1 MANKFQ
7 KLLYNLS
14 AISPI
19 LWIFS
24 ALWYLEKSE
33 VFVSVLS
40 TGIGIVLAVYYFVL
54 IYLCKNKMAKI
65 SIITQEIIPNDKWL
79 IGYLIAY
86 AIPFTS
92 LAFDDINVII
102 FSLVSIVIVT
112 PLFKR
117 LEINFNPRSHVGA
130 TKTES
135 LMNCNGKYF
144 NPRSHVGSDKEHLPL
159 KVHRFQFQ
167 STLPRRERPF
177 PEFSR
182 DIHVCIS
189 IHAPT

>member
-1 MANKFQ
+1 MANKLQ

-24 ALWYLEKSE
+24 VLWYLEKSE

-40 TGIGIVLAVYYFVL
+40 TCIGIMLAVYYFVF

-102 FSLVSIVIVT
+102 FSLVSIVIVIAMMIANT
-112 PLFKR
+112 SIPNPLLYLRGYHYYLVKSENGISEYLLASKR
-117 LEINFNPRSHVGA
+117 NLRSKSELNNV
-130 TKTES
+130 TRVFE
-135 LMNCNGKYF
+135 YF
-144 NPRSHVGSDKEHLPL
+144 IIDRGGE
-159 KVHRFQFQ
+159 
-167 STLPRRERPF
+167 
-177 PEFSR
+177 
-182 DIHVCIS
+182 
-189 IHAPT
+189 